1 MIFMNSTTSS
11 SDTAICIPCPPSTY
25 EGLTSTGYPSSL
37 AALRA
42 SSTVNTVCPLALG
55 ICVCSRISSKSSL
68 SSAAS
73 TSSALV
79 PRIGTPIFISAS
91 VSLIAVCPPNC
102 TTAPSGFSNSTIDS
116 TSSAVSGSK

>member
-1 MIFMNSTTSS
+1 M
-11 SDTAICIPCPPSTY
+11 
-25 EGLTSTGYPSSL
+25 

-42 SSTVNTVCPLALG
+42 SSTVNTVWPFALG
-55 ICVCSRISSKSSL
+55 IPHCSRISSNNSL

-91 VSLIAVCPPNC
+91 VSLIAVWPPNC
-102 TTAPSGFSNSTIDS
+102 TTAPSGLSSSTMLS